1 MCWNLILLGVPFF
14 ILQTTFKARD
24 NPPLEVE
31 KVEKTE
37 KKAEKVEMTDRV
49 MADRVGEW
57 GLVLKA
63 DAQTGKTQ
71 GVGIRKSGDRR
82 SGDQRSTDDRTSGTS
97 LTLPTTGVS
106 YRTSEGS
113 DAGSE
118 GISNIPRVSQNIKD
132 ALSTFQQTFVVSDA
146 TQPDFPIL
154 YASAGFFNMT
164 GYTPQEVIGH
174 NWYVSSELKPFLPST
189 VLKKKFIWH
198 V

>member
-1 MCWNLILLGVPFF
+1 MLLGVPFF

-31 KVEKTE
+31 KVEKAE
-37 KKAEKVEMTDRV
+37 KKAEKAEKVEMTDRV

-71 GVGIRKSGDRR
+71 GVAIRKSGDRR

-97 LTLPTTGVS
+97 VTLPTTGVS

-174 NWYVSSELKPFLPST
+174 NWYVSPQS
-189 VLKKKFIWH
+189 
-198 V
+198 